1 MQIRY
6 AALVEACRQLVLG
19 KARPA
24 RRRHRAH
31 IDQQFYAGA
40 LQFVEHRLGRRLLIA
55 DGEEAFGLAGH
66 IGPDIADAG
75 RTRLRHGWIDFHIR
89 VAAGRGLPHSRSKP
103 SVDGGR
109 AGGNTMNRFCRV
121 LASTLAL
128 LASGVATGH
137 AQTGYPDHPVKIIV
151 PIAPGGSY
159 DLVGRHIADA
169 LSKRMGQA
177 FVVENKP
184 GAGTVVGT
192 QAASQSE
199 PDGYTLL
206 VGGLSNMAFN
216 SALYSKLGYDPLKD
230 FVPVALVYKFGYV
243 MVGRKDL
250 PHAKLRDLVAAAKAN
265 PGSISVATAGVGTGQ
280 QLAAAAFMKAAGVK
294 FLEVPY
300 KGSPPAFTDLLAG
313 RIDLFF
319 DSMAAGLPYVQSGQA
334 RGIAVLS
341 SKRSA
346 LAPDVPTMS
355 EAGVPGLDVDS
366 WLGIFA
372 PAKTPPDII
381 AKLRR
386 DIRAV
391 LPELKERFEKSGGEA
406 WDLPDDK
413 VNAFVASE
421 YETWTKLIREA
432 GIKLD

>member
-1 MQIRY
+1 
-6 AALVEACRQLVLG
+6 
-19 KARPA
+19 
-24 RRRHRAH
+24 
-31 IDQQFYAGA
+31 
-40 LQFVEHRLGRRLLIA
+40 
-55 DGEEAFGLAGH
+55 
-66 IGPDIADAG
+66 
-75 RTRLRHGWIDFHIR
+75 
-89 VAAGRGLPHSRSKP
+89 
-103 SVDGGR
+103 
-109 AGGNTMNRFCRV
+109 MNRFSRS
-121 LASTLAL
+121 LAGMLAL
-128 LASGVATGH
+128 LVCDAASAN
-137 AQTGYPDHPVKIIV
+137 AQTAYPDRPVKIIV

-216 SALYSKLGYDPLKD
+216 SALYSKLGYDPRKD

-250 PHAKLRDLVAAAKAN
+250 PQAKLQDLVAAAKAN
-265 PGSISVATAGVGTGQ
+265 PGSITVATAGVGTGQ
-280 QLAAAAFMKAAGVK
+280 QLVAAAFMKAAGVK

-341 SKRSA
+341 SKRSP

-372 PAKTPPDII
+372 PARTPPEVIT
-381 AKLRR
+381 KLRR
-386 DIRAV
+386 DIRAA
-391 LPELKERFEKSGGEA
+391 LPELKERFEKSGGEV

-413 VNAFVASE
+413 VDAFVASE
-421 YETWTKLIREA
+421 YESWTKLIREA

>member
-1 MQIRY
+1 MTGF
-6 AALVEACRQLVLG
+6 C
-19 KARPA
+19 
-24 RRRHRAH
+24 
-31 IDQQFYAGA
+31 
-40 LQFVEHRLGRRLLIA
+40 RLLVWA
-55 DGEEAFGLAGH
+55 AVSALSVSGAA
-66 IGPDIADAG
+66 
-75 RTRLRHGWIDFHIR
+75 
-89 VAAGRGLPHSRSKP
+89 VAQ
-103 SVDGGR
+103 
-109 AGGNTMNRFCRV
+109 
-121 LASTLAL
+121 
-128 LASGVATGH
+128 

-151 PIAPGGSY
+151 PIGPGGSY
-159 DLVGRHIADA
+159 DLVGRHLADV
-169 LSKRMGQA
+169 LSKRTGQG
-177 FVVENKP
+177 FFVENKV

-192 QAASQSE
+192 VAAAQSE
-199 PDGYTLL
+199 PDGYTRR

-216 SALYSKLGYDPLKD
+216 SALYSKLGYEPLRD

-250 PHAKLRDLVAAAKAN
+250 PYAKLQDLVAAAKAN
-265 PGSISVATAGVGTGQ
+265 PGSITVATAGVGTGQ
-280 QLAAAAFMKAAGVK
+280 QLVAAAFMKAAGVK

-334 RGIAVLS
+334 KGIAVLS

-355 EAGVPGLDVDS
+355 DAGVPGLDVDS
-366 WLGIFA
+366 WLGVFA
-372 PAKTPPDII
+372 PAKTPPDVI

-386 DIRAV
+386 DIRAS

-413 VNAFVASE
+413 LDAFVASE
-421 YETWTKLIREA
+421 YESWTKLIRET

>member
-1 MQIRY
+1 MKRFCH
-6 AALVEACRQLVLG
+6 ALAWTT
-19 KARPA
+19 AFA
-24 RRRHRAH
+24 
-31 IDQQFYAGA
+31 
-40 LQFVEHRLGRRLLIA
+40 LLIVGTA
-55 DGEEAFGLAGH
+55 A
-66 IGPDIADAG
+66 
-75 RTRLRHGWIDFHIR
+75 RTQ
-89 VAAGRGLPHSRSKP
+89 
-103 SVDGGR
+103 
-109 AGGNTMNRFCRV
+109 N
-121 LASTLAL
+121 
-128 LASGVATGH
+128 
-137 AQTGYPDHPVKIIV
+137 YPDRPVKIIV
-151 PIAPGGSY
+151 PIGPGGSY
-159 DLVGRHIADA
+159 DLVGRHLADVLA
-169 LSKRMGQA
+169 KRMGQT

-199 PDGYTLL
+199 PDGYTLV

-216 SALYSKLGYDPLKD
+216 SALYSRLGYDPLKD

-250 PHAKLRDLVAAAKAN
+250 PLAKLGDIVAAAKAN

-280 QLAAAAFMKAAGVK
+280 QLVAAAFMKEAGVK
-294 FLEVPY
+294 LLEVPY

-319 DSMAAGLPYVQSGQA
+319 DSIAAALPYVQSGQV

-372 PAKTPPDII
+372 PARTSPEVLT
-381 AKLRR
+381 KLRR
-386 DIRAV
+386 EIRAA
-391 LPELKERFEKSGGEA
+391 LPELNDRFEKSGGEV
-406 WDLPDDK
+406 WDMPDDK
-413 VNAFVASE
+413 LDGFVASE
-421 YETWTKLIREA
+421 HATWTKLIREA
-432 GIKLD
+432 GIRLD

>member
-1 MQIRY
+1 MSGFCRRLALIA
-6 AALVEACRQLVLG
+6 AALVA
-19 KARPA
+19 
-24 RRRHRAH
+24 
-31 IDQQFYAGA
+31 
-40 LQFVEHRLGRRLLIA
+40 
-55 DGEEAFGLAGH
+55 
-66 IGPDIADAG
+66 
-75 RTRLRHGWIDFHIR
+75 
-89 VAAGRGLPHSRSKP
+89 
-103 SVDGGR
+103 
-109 AGGNTMNRFCRV
+109 
-121 LASTLAL
+121 LAL
-128 LASGVATGH
+128 GAAAVAR
-137 AQTGYPDHPVKIIV
+137 AQSNYPDRPVKIIV
-151 PIAPGGSY
+151 PIGPGGSY
-159 DLVGRHIADA
+159 DLVGRQLADV
-169 LSKRMGQA
+169 LSKRTGQA
-177 FVVENKP
+177 FFVENKP

-192 QAASQSE
+192 QAAAQSE

-216 SALYSKLGYDPLKD
+216 SALYSKLAYDPLKD

-243 MVGRKDL
+243 MVARKDL
-250 PHAKLRDLVAAAKAN
+250 PQTKLQDIVAAAKAN
-265 PGSISVATAGVGTGQ
+265 PGSITVATAGVGTGQ
-280 QLAAAAFMKAAGVK
+280 HLVAAAFMKAAGVK
-294 FLEVPY
+294 LLEVPY

-341 SKRSA
+341 SKRSP

-372 PAKTPPDII
+372 PAKTPPEAI

-386 DIRAV
+386 DIRAA
-391 LPELKERFEKSGGEA
+391 LPVVRERFEKSGGEV

-413 VNAFVASE
+413 LDAFVASE
-421 YETWTKLIREA
+421 YENWTRLIREA